1 MPEIRPQEI
10 ASFWKFPI
18 LDIPIDKLSLYIKR
32 DVSEKGEKK
41 DWEVVDDPGV
51 LEMLRFPMTEEDI
64 LNVLG
69 PGEYMLAL
77 KYQRED
83 GRPAFYGNG
92 VYVKVGIQED
102 VPPEVAASTP
112 SPEIE
117 MLMATLAE
125 HKETL
130 ASQKAMVD
138 VLMQTIG
145 KLVDAQ
151 KSTDS
156 QFKDQMLMKF
166 IEKMGS
172 NQVDVAGIYAKA
184 LDTSALLESKRFDVI
199 SENKKEETELKRQES
214 KQNHEINLIK
224 LQQRLEAGETGLSEL
239 KNDGSTED
247 EIKKTNV
254 VQDIV
259 DAITKIGPVID
270 NFGEFVAKVKP
281 TLISIKDIIGIA
293 QGTPLAPEET
303 ETGEEEPEEPGDV
316 LEEDIEEPA
325 EQPAQGED
333 HVPTNDEPA
342 ETFGPGKGD
351 AYDPNDPRK
360 Q

>member
-1 MPEIRPQEI
+1 MAEIKPSEI
-10 ASFWKFPI
+10 ATFWKFPV
-18 LDIPIDKLSLYIKR
+18 LDIPIDKLSIYIKLNM
-32 DVSEKGEKK
+32 SFKGEKK
-41 DWEVVDDPGV
+41 DWEPIDDPIA
-51 LEMLRFPMTEEDI
+51 LEMLKFPITQEDL

-69 PGEYMLAL
+69 PGEYMIAL
-77 KYQRED
+77 KYRKED
-83 GRPAFYGNG
+83 SGTPFCYGKE
-92 VYVKVGIQED
+92 VYIKVEAEQEVGEAPSQD
-102 VPPEVAASTP
+102 VADKP

-117 MLMATLAE
+117 MLRATLAE

-130 ASQKAMVD
+130 ASQKATVD
-138 VLMQTIG
+138 MLMQTIG

-214 KQNHEINLIK
+214 KQKHEINLIT
-224 LQQRLEAGETGLSEL
+224 LQQRLEAGAAGLGEL
-239 KNDGSTED
+239 KNDGSPED

-254 VQDIV
+254 VQDVV
-259 DAITKIGPVID
+259 DAISKIGPVID
-270 NFGEFVAKVKP
+270 NFAEFVEKVKP
-281 TLISIKDIIGIA
+281 TILSIKDIANIVK
-293 QGTPLAPEET
+293 GTTLAPEET
-303 ETGEEEPEEPGDV
+303 ATGDDDEEEPIEQD
-316 LEEDIEEPA
+316 LAEEPA
-325 EQPAQGED
+325 PGEE
-333 HVPTNDEPA
+333 PEPA
-342 ETFGPGKGD
+342 EDELSAAEDRSGN
-351 AYDPNDPRK
+351 YDPNDPRK